1 MIDLANVDNTS
12 DLSKPISTATSAALA
27 LKANLAGPTTF
38 SGTTTVANLTAQ
50 GTVTIPDNALTIP
63 KISGL
68 QADLNARVRRYV
80 LPDAGGTEQ
89 WCQLGT
95 LTTTQTSRICQINVV
110 TQNSVGNFLRANLYF
125 TSSNDVD
132 AQLAYDNSTPVFC
145 FADLQ
150 TTSNIWGYAAS
161 DFAVTQ
167 ISKTIYSFS
176 LKLRVES
183 GFGFFT
189 VMTSS
194 TDTFAYGG
202 TLSPSWPPNASINP
216 TMSNI
221 TPGMIGAGT
230 QADMDLKAPLES
242 PSFTGTLSAVDM
254 NVSGSATFANSVFN
268 GASTINA
275 NLDVKSTNTSR
286 FLTID
291 ALGAGSASWLTMK
304 APGLTAALTNNGTV
318 FRMEAQ
324 TLNKNLDFRVVN
336 GSSATLTPL
345 QIYANGVVNVGNS
358 ASANKMLALHENA
371 AADTPSTAV
380 NFYGFGVNTGSS
392 ATTGTLR
399 YQVPAAGNFHR
410 FWCGTT
416 NSYTINNTGGQ
427 GPSDARFKSELR
439 PIENALEK
447 IVQLQGKT
455 FKMHDNEAREMGF
468 IAQQLL
474 PIVPEVVWID

>member
-1 MIDLANVDNTS
+1 M
-12 DLSKPISTATSAALA
+12 
-27 LKANLAGPTTF
+27 
-38 SGTTTVANLTAQ
+38 
-50 GTVTIPDNALTIP
+50 
-63 KISGL
+63 
-68 QADLNARVRRYV
+68 
-80 LPDAGGTEQ
+80 
-89 WCQLGT
+89 
-95 LTTTQTSRICQINVV
+95 
-110 TQNSVGNFLRANLYF
+110 
-125 TSSNDVD
+125 
-132 AQLAYDNSTPVFC
+132 
-145 FADLQ
+145 
-150 TTSNIWGYAAS
+150 
-161 DFAVTQ
+161 
-167 ISKTIYSFS
+167 
-176 LKLRVES
+176 KLRENS

-242 PSFTGTLSAVDM
+242 PSFTGLLSAVDM
-254 NVSGSATFANSVFN
+254 NVTGSATFANSVFN
-268 GASTINA
+268 SASTINA
-275 NLDVKSTNTSR
+275 NLDLKSTNTSR

-291 ALGAGSASWLTMK
+291 ALGASSSSWLMMK

-336 GSSATLTPL
+336 SSSATLTPL

-380 NFYGFGVNTGSS
+380 NFYGFGVNAGV
-392 ATTGTLR
+392 LR
-399 YQVPAAGNFHR
+399 YQAATTANFHR
-410 FWCGTT
+410 FYCGAT
-416 NSYTINNTGGQ
+416 NAYTISNTGGAN
-427 GPSDARFKSELR
+427 GSDTRFKSELR
-439 PIENALEK
+439 PIERALEK

-455 FKMHDNEAREMGF
+455 FKMYDNEDREMGF
-468 IAQQLL
+468 IAQEVL
-474 PIVPEVVWID
+474 PIVPEVVWIDESDENRYHFLKYDKLTALLCEGIKELLGKVTTLEARIAALEGNPA